1 MDILR
6 KEQPALPERV
16 LQFGEG
22 NFLRG
27 FIDWMLQRMN
37 DQGLFNGRSV
47 IVDPLPGSNPL
58 TPYFEEQNC
67 CYTLINR
74 GFQAGEI
81 INEREVISSVSRFI
95 SSYNDFDAYMAC
107 AANPDLRFIISN
119 TTEAGIAYVASDRFQ
134 DRPAS
139 SFPGKV
145 TQFLYARWQH
155 YAGAASAGLILM
167 PCELIEAN
175 GSTLRSIVLRYAE
188 EWNLDPA
195 FAQWVRESC
204 IFLNTL
210 VDRIVSGYPRAEE
223 AAFQNELGYVDHL
236 MDAVEPFHL
245 LVIEGPDL
253 SEELPLHKAGIHVV
267 WTEDQSAYR
276 TRKVRILNG
285 AHTMTTL
292 GAYLSGLTTVEDFMK
307 DPAFSAFMRQGLYD
321 EIIPTMTLPK
331 EELMAFAA
339 AVEERFL
346 NPFINHQLM
355 SIALNSVSK
364 WKTRVLPS
372 LLDQYA
378 INHAPAPSLSFSL
391 AALIVFYRGLR
402 EDGTTYAVPD
412 TDEIVA
418 AFQEAWKLPVTD
430 CVASLL
436 GRADFWGCDLNML
449 EGLAHCVSTYV
460 SSILEKGVKSSLPI
474 HI

>member
-1 MDILR
+1 MDILKKDR
-6 KEQPALPERV
+6 PLLPERV

-37 DQGLFNGRSV
+37 DQGLFNGSAV
-47 IVDPLPGSNPL
+47 VVNPLPGPNPL
-58 TPYFEEQNC
+58 TPYFQEQNC
-67 CYTLINR
+67 CYTVLNR
-74 GFQAGEI
+74 GVQNGQVINEKEI
-81 INEREVISSVSRFI
+81 IQSVSRFLG
-95 SSYNDFDAYMAC
+95 SYEDFDAYMAC
-107 AANPDLRFIISN
+107 AANPELRFIISN
-119 TTEAGIAYVASDRFQ
+119 TTEAGIAYAASDRFE

-139 SFPGKV
+139 SYPGKI
-145 TQFLYARWQH
+145 TQFLHARWSCFN
-155 YAGAASAGLILM
+155 GATDKGLILM

-175 GSTLRSIVLRYAE
+175 GSTLRSIVLRYASD
-188 EWNLDPA
+188 WNLDPA
-195 FAQWVRESC
+195 FAAWVQESC

-223 AAFQNELGYVDHL
+223 TAIWSELGYVDHL

-253 SEELPLHKAGIHVV
+253 SEELPLHKAGINVV
-267 WTEDQSAYR
+267 WTADQSAYR

-292 GAYLSGLTTVEDFMK
+292 GAYLAGLNTVEDFMK
-307 DPAFSAFMRQGLYD
+307 DSAFSAFMRQGLYE

-346 NPFINHQLM
+346 NPFLNHQLM

-378 INHAPAPSLSFSL
+378 LNGAPAPSLSFSL

-402 EDGTTYAVPD
+402 EDGTKIAVPD
-412 TDEIVA
+412 SAEVVA
-418 AFQEAWKLPVTD
+418 FFEEVWKLPLAD
-430 CVASLL
+430 CVTAVLA
-436 GRADFWGCDLNML
+436 RVDFWGQDLNSL
-449 EGLAHCVSTYV
+449 EGFTAAVTAYV
-460 SSILEKGVKSSLPI
+460 ASILEKGVRNALPVK
-474 HI
+474 